1 LLAKFRFA
9 LLRERRVLGGRE
21 TAKRGL
27 GGNKMQTQS
36 PSNVLRPLRIFIG
49 GEDHHV
55 RGLEDAIGF
64 LHAHEADEVGEYA
77 EMLLAQM
84 EHARTPEMR
93 ARAWVAFETWSQAFG
108 LSEQRYGA
116 YSHAA

>member
-1 LLAKFRFA
+1 
-9 LLRERRVLGGRE
+9 
-21 TAKRGL
+21 
-27 GGNKMQTQS
+27 MQTQS
-36 PSNVLRPLRIFIG
+36 PSYVTRPLRILIG
-49 GEDHHV
+49 GEDRNV

-64 LHAHEADEVGEYA
+64 LQAHEADEVGQYA

-93 ARAWVAFETWSQAFG
+93 AHAWVAFETWSQAFG
-108 LSEQRYGA
+108 LSVTPFGA